1 MFHVKQTEENPQ
13 LHVAIHGHVQG
24 VGFRAF
30 VIHYAK
36 RFGVAG
42 FVRNRADGT
51 VEVAASG
58 TAAALQ
64 SLRDIL
70 LAGPPNATVR
80 RLEELGYCTDTLE
93 EPFSIR
99 Y

>member
-1 MFHVKQTEENPQ
+1 VKQTEENPQ
-13 LHVAIHGHVQG
+13 LHVVVHGNVQG
-24 VGFRAF
+24 VGYRAF

-36 RFGVAG
+36 RFNIAG

-51 VEVAASG
+51 VEIAATG
-58 TAAALQ
+58 TSAALQ
-64 SLRDIL
+64 ALRDIL

-80 RLEELGYCTDTLE
+80 RLEELGFCSDTLD